1 MEELSQI
8 TCIVQRGKADT
19 VVDAALKAG
28 AQGATVYYGKGTGVR
43 QRLGMLAK
51 LIAPEKEIII
61 IVTKGKELTDKV
73 FKAVVKSGH
82 LKEKGQGF
90 AFVHKID
97 QAIGFLD

>member
-1 MEELSQI
+1 MRELSQI

-61 IVTKGKELTDKV
+61 IVTKGKELTDEV

-82 LKEKGQGF
+82 LEEKGQGF